1 MNIEIYNIQYT
12 DENED
17 IDRIKSE
24 HNIDILS
31 PENNVL
37 NDIDSLA
44 KFIND
49 CDFVISI
56 SNTNAHL
63 SAAINK
69 KTYLLLPKGAGTI
82 WYWENELNGKNLWY
96 PSISK
101 LQQKQSGDWSH
112 VINQL
117 NIQIQ
122 RDFSVSV

>member
-1 MNIEIYNIQYT
+1 MLKSANIEIYNIQYT

-17 IDRIKSE
+17 IDRIKSD
-24 HNIDILS
+24 HNIDIRP
-31 PENNVL
+31 PENINEA

-82 WYWENELNGKNLWY
+82 CIGRMN
-96 PSISK
+96 
-101 LQQKQSGDWSH
+101 
-112 VINQL
+112 
-117 NIQIQ
+117 
-122 RDFSVSV
+122 

>member
-1 MNIEIYNIQYT
+1 MLICLPQL
-12 DENED
+12 
-17 IDRIKSE
+17 IKR
-24 HNIDILS
+24 HICYY
-31 PENNVL
+31 PR
-37 NDIDSLA
+37 
-44 KFIND
+44 
-49 CDFVISI
+49 C
-56 SNTNAHL
+56 
-63 SAAINK
+63 
-69 KTYLLLPKGAGTI
+69 GTI